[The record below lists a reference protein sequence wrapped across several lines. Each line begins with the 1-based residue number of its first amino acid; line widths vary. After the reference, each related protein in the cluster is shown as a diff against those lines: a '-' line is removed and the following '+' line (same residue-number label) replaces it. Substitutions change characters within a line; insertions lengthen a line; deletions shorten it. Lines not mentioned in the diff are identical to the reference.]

1 MPMSHAQPD
10 AAQLARKA
18 RALPPGRIGSFIHD
32 GQRYWVKFE
41 EEIASLRLRLFKG
54 NAGRS
59 LSREQH
65 LLTEFAARGAAVPPI
80 AAQGQGFMVLPDCGP
95 NLPGLLKP
103 GEEFRPAFRATGKA
117 LAEMHALGL
126 AHGRPCIRDVC
137 WDGETVTFLDL
148 EAGARLDARPR
159 DMARDLLVLLHS
171 ALAQRSEFLCGAE
184 EIAVGY
190 RAHDP
195 GGIWELARR
204 RARRMRW
211 FAPLVAP
218 VILYHRFRAKQ
229 KSEFYAIPLLI
240 AFLR

>member
-1 MPMSHAQPD
+1 MTHVQPD
-10 AAQLARKA
+10 ADLLARKA
-18 RALPPGRIGSFIHD
+18 RALPRGRIGSFSLD
-32 GQRYWVKFE
+32 DRRYWVKFE

-59 LSREQH
+59 LSRERR

-80 AAQGQGFMVLPDCGP
+80 AAQEPGFLVLPDCGP
-95 NLPGLLKP
+95 NLPSLLKP
-103 GEEFRPAFRATGKA
+103 GKDFRPAFRATGKA

-171 ALAQRSEFLCGAE
+171 ALAQRSEFLCGAD
-184 EIAVGY
+184 EIAAGY

-195 GGIWELARR
+195 GGIWELARQ
-204 RARRMRW
+204 RAHRLRW
-211 FAPLVAP
+211 LAPLAGP
-218 VILYHRFRAKQ
+218 VIWYHRRCGKL